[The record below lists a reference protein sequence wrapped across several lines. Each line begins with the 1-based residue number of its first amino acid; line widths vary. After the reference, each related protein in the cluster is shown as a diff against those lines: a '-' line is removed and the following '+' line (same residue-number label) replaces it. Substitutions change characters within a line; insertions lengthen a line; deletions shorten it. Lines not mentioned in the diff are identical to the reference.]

1 MSLLP
6 PTDLEI
12 ITKRLGRPPNQV
24 EEGCFLNLWSEHCS
38 YRSSAKHL
46 RTFPTESERVIIG
59 PGDDAAIVRLKDDLV
74 LAIGMESHNHPSYV
88 DPYNGAA
95 TGVGGIVRDILSMG
109 ARPIALMDL
118 LYFGMPDQP
127 KSLYLFEHV
136 VEGIAGYGNCIGVPV
151 VRGETFFHDAY
162 SGNPLVNVVCIG
174 LAHEKNIVT
183 ATAQRAGDALIL
195 MGSTTGRDGLGGAS
209 FASRDLSEDSEAEDR
224 SSVQIGD
231 PFTEKLVIEAVLEV
245 IGAGY
250 ILACRDL
257 GAAGLV
263 GASAEMGAKG
273 NLGLH
278 IDLDT
283 VPLRESG
290 MTPYEILIAESQE
303 RMVLEVDPSDAESV
317 LAIAEKYDLNCSVIG
332 EFTDD
337 GQYLVEF
344 KGEVVV
350 DLPINFLSGGAPAF
364 ESEPDVQEVGVA
376 EEKILEIRD
385 DLATS
390 VLKLMA
396 SPNIAPKEWVYRQ
409 YDHEVQIRTVVK
421 PGDDSGVMRIEG
433 APGIFGIALSCG
445 CNPAHITLDPYNGAS
460 GSVLENAMNL
470 ACKGARPI
478 AIVNCLNFGD
488 PEDPMIYR
496 QFAES
501 VRGIGD
507 MAQTLAIPVVGGN
520 VSFYNESDEFGTAIP
535 PTPSIGMVG
544 IVEERGTHTNA
555 HTPTPAHTPT
565 YTPTHIHPHQIPGT
579 KFADAGDTIIL
590 VGATADELGGSE
602 YHAIYGCSGGHV
614 PAPLADPQRLIN
626 AVIGAIETGCVTS
639 AHDISNGGIAVAL
652 SEMARE
658 GNIGAAIDLTGIG
671 DGVLPHQATLFSE
684 SHGRVILATPD
695 PDAVLG
701 QLRDVSHRTI
711 GTVGG
716 DELRIGIGGEAAVTL
731 SLSKIR
737 DAGEEITRMMR

>member
-6 PTDLEI
+6 PTDLET
-12 ITKRLGRPPNQV
+12 ITKRLNRPPNPV

-46 RTFPTESERVIIG
+46 RTFPTESDRVIIG
-59 PGDDAAIVRLKDDLV
+59 PGDDAAIVRLKGDLV

-109 ARPIALMDL
+109 TRPIALMDL

-127 KSLYLFEHV
+127 KNLYLFEHV

-162 SGNPLVNVVCIG
+162 SGNPLVNVVCVG
-174 LAHEKNIVT
+174 LAHEENIVT

-231 PFTEKLVIEAVLEV
+231 PFTEKLVIDAVLEA
-245 IGAGY
+245 IESGY
-250 ILACRDL
+250 VLACRDL

-278 IDLDT
+278 IDLDR
-283 VPLRESG
+283 VPLRESE

-303 RMVLEVDPSDAESV
+303 RMVLEVDPSDTESV

-344 KGEVVV
+344 EGGVVV
-350 DLPINFLSGGAPAF
+350 DLPINFLSGGAPARK
-364 ESEPDVQEVGVA
+364 SEHEIQEVGVA
-376 EEKILEIRD
+376 EEKIPEIRD

-421 PGDDSGVMRIEG
+421 PGDDSGVLRIEG
-433 APGIFGIALSCG
+433 ASGIFGIALSCG
-445 CNPAHITLDPYNGAS
+445 CNPAHITLDPYNGAA

-488 PEDPMIYR
+488 PEDSTIYR

-507 MAQTLAIPVVGGN
+507 MAQTLSVPVVGGN

-544 IVEERGTHTNA
+544 IVEERGTQTQTSSHA
-555 HTPTPAHTPT
+555 HTHT
-565 YTPTHIHPHQIPGT
+565 HQIPGT
-579 KFADAGDTIIL
+579 RFADAGDTIIL

-602 YHAIYGCSGGHV
+602 YHSIYGCSGGRV
-614 PAPLADPQRLIN
+614 PAPPADPQRLIDT
-626 AVIGAIETGCVTS
+626 VIGAIDTGCVTS

-658 GNIGAAIDLTGIG
+658 GNIGATIDLTGIG
-671 DGVLPHQATLFSE
+671 DGDLPHHATLFSE
-684 SHGRVILATPD
+684 SHGRVILATPA

-701 QLRDVSHRTI
+701 RLRDIPHRTI

-716 DELRIGIGGEAAVTL
+716 DELIIGIGGDRVVAL
-731 SLSKIR
+731 PLRRIR

>member
-6 PTDLEI
+6 PTDLET
-12 ITKRLGRPPNQV
+12 ITKRLNRPPNPV

-46 RTFPTESERVIIG
+46 RTFPTVGERVIIG
-59 PGDDAAIVRLKDDLV
+59 PGDDAAIVRLKGDLV

-127 KSLYLFEHV
+127 KNLYLFEHV

-151 VRGETFFHDAY
+151 VRGETFFEDAY
-162 SGNPLVNVVCIG
+162 SGNPLVNVVCVG

-209 FASRDLSEDSEAEDR
+209 FASRDLSEESESEDR

-231 PFTEKLVIEAVLEV
+231 PFTEKLVIEAVLEA
-245 IGAGY
+245 IESGY
-250 ILACRDL
+250 VLACRDL

-273 NLGLH
+273 DLGLH
-278 IDLDT
+278 IDLDRI
-283 VPLRESG
+283 PLRGSK

-303 RMVLEVDPSDAESV
+303 RMVLEVVPADAEAV

-337 GQYLVEF
+337 GQYLVKF
-344 KGEVVV
+344 KGDVVV
-350 DLPINFLSGGAPAF
+350 DLPINFISGGAPEF
-364 ESEPDVQEVGVA
+364 ESEPAKPESGSGSVVVSVSGSVSKPELGIAVEDNP
-376 EEKILEIRD
+376 EIMD
-385 DLATS
+385 DLKTR

-396 SPNIAPKEWVYRQ
+396 SPNIASKEWVYRQ
-409 YDHEVQIRTVVK
+409 YDHEVQIRTIVK
-421 PGDDSGVMRIEG
+421 PGDDAGVLRIDDET
-433 APGIFGIALSCG
+433 ALALSCG
-445 CNPAHITLDPYNGAS
+445 CNPAHITRDAYRGSA

-478 AIVNCLNFGD
+478 ALVNCLNFGD
-488 PEDPMIYR
+488 PEDSEIYW

-507 MAQTLAIPVVGGN
+507 MARALQVPVVGGN
-520 VSFYNESDEFGTAIP
+520 VSFYNESDEFKTAIP
-535 PTPSIGMVG
+535 PTPSIGMIG
-544 IVEERGTHTNA
+544 IIENYQT
-555 HTPTPAHTPT
+555 
-565 YTPTHIHPHQIPGT
+565 HQIPRPG
-579 KFADAGDTIIL
+579 FADAGDTIIL
-590 VGATADELGGSE
+590 VGTTADELGGSE
-602 YHAIYGCSGGHV
+602 YYSIYGCAGGSV
-614 PAPLADPQRLIN
+614 PASPSDLSGSQRIID
-626 AVIGAIETGCVTS
+626 AVRAAVCTGRVTS
-639 AHDISNGGIAVAL
+639 AHDVSNGGLAVAL
-652 SEMARE
+652 SEMAQE
-658 GNIGAAIDLTGIG
+658 IGADINLTGV
-671 DGVLPHQATLFSE
+671 GVAGGTLRPKALLFSE
-684 SHGRVILATPD
+684 SHGRAILATPD
-695 PDAVLG
+695 PDEVTRVLQVHG
-701 QLRDVSHRTI
+701 LSHHVI

-716 DELRIGIGGEAAVTL
+716 DYLKIAVGDGEAVCCRL
-731 SLSKIR
+731 SEISEAKR
-737 DAGEEITRMMR
+737 GITRMMR

>member
-1 MSLLP
+1 MSILP
-6 PTDLEI
+6 PSDLEI
-12 ITKRLGRPPNQV
+12 ITKRLNRPPNPV

-46 RTFPTESERVIIG
+46 RTFPTEGDRVLIG
-59 PGDDAAIVRLKDDLV
+59 PGDDAAIIRLKGDLV

-127 KSLYLFEHV
+127 KNLYLFEHV

-151 VRGETFFHDAY
+151 VRGETFFENTY
-162 SGNPLVNVVCIG
+162 SGNPLVNVVCVG

-183 ATAQRAGDALIL
+183 ATAQAAGDALIL

-231 PFTEKLVIEAVLEV
+231 PFTEKLLIEAVLEA
-245 IGAGY
+245 IESGY
-250 ILACRDL
+250 VLACRDL

-273 NLGLH
+273 GLGLH
-278 IDLDT
+278 INLDR
-283 VPLRESG
+283 VPLRGSG

-303 RMVLEVDPSDAESV
+303 RMVLEVDPSNAEAV

-332 EFTDD
+332 EFTEDRE
-337 GQYLVEF
+337 YLVEF

-364 ESEPDVQEVGVA
+364 ESEPEKPCEGAV
-376 EEKILEIRD
+376 EEKRSEIAD
-385 DLATS
+385 DPKTS
-390 VLKLMA
+390 VLKLLG
-396 SPNIAPKEWVYRQ
+396 SPNIASKEWVYRQ
-409 YDHEVQIRTVVK
+409 YDHEVQIRTTLK
-421 PGDDSGVMRIEG
+421 PGDDAGVLRIDDET
-433 APGIFGIALSCG
+433 ALALSCG
-445 CNPAHITLDPYNGAS
+445 CNPAHITLDPYHGAA
-460 GSVLENAMNL
+460 GSTFENALNL
-470 ACKGARPI
+470 ACKGAYPV
-478 AIVNCLNFGD
+478 ALVNCLNFGD
-488 PEDPMIYR
+488 PEDPLIYR

-507 MAQTLAIPVVGGN
+507 MARALQVPVVGGN

-544 IVEERGTHTNA
+544 IVEDYGSYR
-555 HTPTPAHTPT
+555 TPI
-565 YTPTHIHPHQIPGT
+565 YG
-579 KFADAGDTIIL
+579 FAEAGDTVIL
-590 VGATADELGGSE
+590 IGETREEFGGSE
-602 YHAIYGCSGGHV
+602 YYQVYGCAGGSV
-614 PAPLADPQRLIN
+614 PVPPPDPQKIIDSVR
-626 AVIGAIETGCVTS
+626 AAIGTGRVTS
-639 AHDISNGGIAVAL
+639 AHDVSNGGLAVAL
-652 SEMARE
+652 SEMAQ
-658 GNIGAAIDLTGIG
+658 GNGIGADIDLTDFTDPDVTWGG
-671 DGVLPHQATLFSE
+671 NPDYSVVLFSE

-695 PDAVLG
+695 PGAVIRG
-701 QLRDVSHRTI
+701 LRGVPHRII

-716 DELRIGIGGEAAVTL
+716 DELRIKLGGDGAVVLPLHEIAEARE
-731 SLSKIR
+731 S
-737 DAGEEITRMMR
+737 ITRMMR

>member
-1 MSLLP
+1 MTLLP
-6 PTDLEI
+6 PTDLET
-12 ITKRLGRPPNQV
+12 ITKRLNRPPNPV

-46 RTFPTESERVIIG
+46 RTFPTEGDRVIIG
-59 PGDDAAIVRLKDDLV
+59 PGDDAAIIRLKGDLV

-127 KSLYLFEHV
+127 KNLYLFEHV
-136 VEGIAGYGNCIGVPV
+136 IEGIAGYGNCIGVPV
-151 VRGETFFHDAY
+151 VRGETFFENAY
-162 SGNPLVNVVCIG
+162 SGNPLVNVVCVG
-174 LAHEKNIVT
+174 LAHEKNVVT
-183 ATAQRAGDALIL
+183 ATAQAAGDALIL

-231 PFTEKLVIEAVLEV
+231 PFTEKLLIEAVLEA
-245 IGAGY
+245 IESGY
-250 ILACRDL
+250 VLACRDL

-278 IDLDT
+278 IDLDR
-283 VPLRESG
+283 VPLRGSG

-303 RMVLEVDPSDAESV
+303 RMVLEVDPSNTDAV
-317 LAIAEKYDLNCSVIG
+317 LAIAEKYDLNASVIG
-332 EFTDD
+332 KFTDD

-350 DLPINFLSGGAPAF
+350 DLPINFISGGAPAF
-364 ESEPDVQEVGVA
+364 ESKPEIPGEGTV
-376 EEKILEIRD
+376 EEKRPETRD
-385 DLATS
+385 DLKTR
-390 VLKLMA
+390 VLKLLA
-396 SPNIAPKEWVYRQ
+396 SPNIASKEWVYRQ
-409 YDHEVQIRTVVK
+409 YDHEVQIRTTLK
-421 PGDDSGVMRIEG
+421 PGDDAGVLRIDEET
-433 APGIFGIALSCG
+433 ALALSCG
-445 CNPAHITLDPYNGAS
+445 CNPAHIALDPYHGAA
-460 GSVLENAMNL
+460 GSTFENALNL
-470 ACKGARPI
+470 ACKGAYPV
-478 AIVNCLNFGD
+478 ALVNCLNFGD

-507 MAQTLAIPVVGGN
+507 MARALQVPVVGGN

-544 IVEERGTHTNA
+544 LLDDYGSYR
-555 HTPTPAHTPT
+555 TPEL
-565 YTPTHIHPHQIPGT
+565 G
-579 KFADAGDTIIL
+579 FADTGDTVIL
-590 VGATADELGGSE
+590 IGETKEELGGSE
-602 YHAIYGCSGGHV
+602 YYQVYGCAGGSV
-614 PAPLADPQRLIN
+614 PVPPPDPQRIIDSVR
-626 AVIGAIETGCVTS
+626 AAIGTGRVTS
-639 AHDISNGGIAVAL
+639 AHDVSNGGLAVAL
-652 SEMARE
+652 SEMALRV
-658 GNIGAAIDLTGIG
+658 GADIDLAGVG
-671 DGVLPHQATLFSE
+671 DGSLRSDAILFSE

-695 PDAVLG
+695 PGAVIRELCG
-701 QLRDVSHRTI
+701 VPHWVI
-711 GTVGG
+711 GEVGG
-716 DELRIGIGGEAAVTL
+716 GDLRIDAGVGDSAVVL
-731 SLSKIR
+731 SLYEIAEARES
-737 DAGEEITRMMR
+737 ITRMMR